1 MVISTDN
8 CTYIVIMT
16 LHFIAHMM
24 CRRTWILII
33 LTQTNHFML
42 FVIRCIDYHILFL
55 RTGSSFTMLV
65 ALTPSQQS
73 ARPKEK
79 LKGKFKCHFAMHFAY
94 LFNSIYR
101 LKQIEIHS
109 TKKFLETSKHRT
121 RLPNIQICAPLS

>member
-1 MVISTDN
+1 
-8 CTYIVIMT
+8 MT
-16 LHFIAHMM
+16 IHFIAHMR

-73 ARPKEK
+73 ARLKEK
-79 LKGKFKCHFAMHFAY
+79 IKRKFKCHFAY
-94 LFNSIYR
+94 LFNSY
-101 LKQIEIHS
+101 LLIEIHS
-109 TKKFLETSKHRT
+109 TKSFLKPC
-121 RLPNIQICAPLS
+121 RLALVFQISRFALHYEIMIKE